1 MTTAKEFVLESF
13 PNAVCEKMT
22 GSLYYIYK
30 DETGVKILGSAA
42 SAGSAWVNAKN
53 RLLEN

>member
-53 RLLEN
+53 RILEN